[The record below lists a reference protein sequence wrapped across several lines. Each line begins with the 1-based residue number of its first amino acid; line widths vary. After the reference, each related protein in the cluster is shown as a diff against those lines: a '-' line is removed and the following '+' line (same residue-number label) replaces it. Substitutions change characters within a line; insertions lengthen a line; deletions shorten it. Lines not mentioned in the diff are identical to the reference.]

1 MAKKRQT
8 IKDIQTALQ
17 SQTVHFSDTQNA
29 ESQQFLGGDSGIAIS
44 EESVE
49 KLRMLASYQRCK
61 PEELLQMALDDF
73 FALKRRQLD
82 AAQREQ
88 EEGRSE

>member
-8 IKDIQTALQ
+8 IRDIQTALQ
-17 SQTVHFSDTQNA
+17 SQTVHFSGEKNA

-44 EESVE
+44 EESAK
-49 KLRMLASYQRCK
+49 KLRMLAGYQRCK

-82 AAQREQ
+82 AAQKEQ

>member
-1 MAKKRQT
+1 
-8 IKDIQTALQ
+8 
-17 SQTVHFSDTQNA
+17 
-29 ESQQFLGGDSGIAIS
+29 
-44 EESVE
+44 
-49 KLRMLASYQRCK
+49 MLASYQRCK

>member
-49 KLRMLASYQRCK
+49 KLRMLAGYQRCK
-61 PEELLQMALDDF
+61 PEELLQMA
-73 FALKRRQLD
+73 
-82 AAQREQ
+82 QREK